1 MPAPLLRP
9 TGPSTMTTATELR
22 TQYLSFVLAGE
33 EYAIDILRVKEIIE
47 YDVLTRVPAMPLAVR
62 GVINLRGRVVPVLD
76 LAERFGLPP
85 IAITPRSCIVM
96 VEVADE
102 ASADAADAAVVVGI
116 ITDAVSEV
124 LDLAAEQIQP
134 PPAFGTAVG
143 AEYLDGLA
151 ETATKKFTMI
161 LNVDRAIRAV
171 TLAQAADAPAT
182 AS

>member
-1 MPAPLLRP
+1 MTAPLTRP
-9 TGPSTMTTATELR
+9 TGPSMTTSTTELR

-47 YDVLTRVPAMPLAVR
+47 YDVLTRVPATPPAVR

-96 VEVADE
+96 VEVA
-102 ASADAADAAVVVGI
+102 ADNAADAAVVVGI

-124 LDLAAEQIQP
+124 LDLTAEQIQP

-143 AEYLDGLA
+143 AEFLDGLA
-151 ETATKKFTMI
+151 ETATKKFTML

-171 TLAQAADAPAT
+171 TLAQGADALAT